1 MSGMR
6 LPLRFAIDSSGT
18 TAIEYALVG
27 ALIAVAIA
35 AAVSQVGGGVKPMY
49 EQLVGKFGN

>member
-1 MSGMR
+1 MR

-18 TAIEYALVG
+18 TAIEYAL
-27 ALIAVAIA
+27 AVAIA

>member
-1 MSGMR
+1 MR